1 MRFRIWYDRAVLPP
15 PRGPLPRLARGLRLL
30 RVFITLAA
38 SLALAGCDRCADES
52 GAAASP
58 KPEPSPEKSEP
69 APPEDSPAAENG
81 GAEPGTGAASTTL
94 IVDGPMR
101 VEFPSGFPEPV
112 AHRDEGELRGFSFS
126 TTTYESF
133 SEHLGLVAASAS
145 EYAPNAFDELTP
157 ADMLDGVKQ
166 TLLIELG
173 GDITREERREKDD
186 RHTLDLVLRAE
197 LGGRDAHIRV
207 VAHLA
212 APHLVQALLI
222 SPFEGGTRDEVARD
236 FFDSL
241 EIDRQGVRDRGLH
254 EPEEP

>member
-1 MRFRIWYDRAVLPP
+1 MHSPP
-15 PRGPLPRLARGLRLL
+15 WALSPRLARGCRLPPL
-30 RVFITLAA
+30 SITLAA
-38 SLALAGCDRCADES
+38 SLALAACDRRADEN
-52 GAAASP
+52 AAPGSP
-58 KPEPSPEKSEP
+58 KPEPALTKGEV
-69 APPEDSPAAENG
+69 APPEDPRSAEDA

-94 IVDGPMR
+94 ILDEPMR
-101 VEFPSGFPEPV
+101 VEFPPGFPEPV
-112 AHRDEGELRGFSFS
+112 AHREEGELRGFAFS

-145 EYAPNAFDELTP
+145 EYDAEAFDELTP

-166 TLLIELG
+166 TLLIEFG
-173 GDITREERREKDD
+173 GDITREERREKDG
-186 RHTLDLVLRAE
+186 RHTLDLFLRAE

-222 SPFEGGTRDEVARD
+222 SPFEGGTQDDLARD

-241 EIDRQGVRDRGLH
+241 EIQRQGVRDRALH